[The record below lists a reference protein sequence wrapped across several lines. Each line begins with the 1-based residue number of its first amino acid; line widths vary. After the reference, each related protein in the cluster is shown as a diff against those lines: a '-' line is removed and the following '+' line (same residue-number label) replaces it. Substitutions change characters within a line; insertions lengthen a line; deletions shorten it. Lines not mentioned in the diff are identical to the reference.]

1 MALLQDKIIEY
12 LRGIYPKQQDL
23 VAAVMHDLDIGK
35 STAYKKISGQVGLSM
50 EDLEF
55 LATRY
60 NIPLSTFLGRPS
72 DNIFHLDAIEKIPR
86 HPVEYLQN
94 ISIHFG
100 KYVKYDDIEFIFIS
114 NEIAMFH
121 LLQFPALITLKLY
134 IWDITN
140 WKTEYSDDRAFSI
153 RMYNERLK
161 EFEDARAGIID
172 SYLKIKGTEIWNIRF
187 LDSLIE
193 QIKYVLV
200 NNLLTD
206 MSEIN
211 ILKDQLRQL
220 FKYLERSAK
229 EGLKYSTKKNKES
242 IKNEISI
249 YNNQVIDSTNLIYG
263 QSAHFSSVYSM
274 MDSPN
279 YMLCLSPMV
288 AKLVKKWLDQV
299 LIHSF
304 KISREG
310 KSERMRFFRELQ
322 SRLDYSIGEID
333 KLIDQI

>member
-1 MALLQDKIIEY
+1 METLQEKIITY
-12 LRGIYPKQQDL
+12 IDKFYPERKDTIAALMDDL
-23 VAAVMHDLDIGK
+23 GLGK
-35 STAYKKISGQVGLSM
+35 STVYKKLSGQVGLSM
-50 EDLEF
+50 DELEI
-55 LATRY
+55 LAMKY
-60 NIPLSTFLGRPS
+60 NIPLGTFLGRPS
-72 DNIFHLDAIEKIPR
+72 DNVFHLDAIERVPR

-94 ISIHFG
+94 ISLHFG
-100 KYVKYDDIEFIFIS
+100 KYVEYDDIEFIFIS

-140 WKTEYSDDRAFSI
+140 WKSEYSDDRAFSI

-161 EFEDARAGIID
+161 EFEEARESIID
-172 SYLKIKGTEIWNIRF
+172 SYLKIKGIEIWNIRF

-206 MSEIN
+206 KSEIN

-220 FKYLERSAK
+220 YNYLERSAE
-229 EGLKYSTKKNKES
+229 EGLKYSAKKQKETV
-242 IKNEISI
+242 KNEISI

-263 QSAHFSSVYSM
+263 QSVHFSSVYSIL
-274 MDSPN
+274 DSPN
-279 YMLCLSPMV
+279 YMNCISPAV

-310 KSERMRFFRELQ
+310 KSERLRFFRELK

-333 KLIDQI
+333 KLLL

>member
-1 MALLQDKIIEY
+1 MITLQDKV
-12 LRGIYPKQQDL
+12 LNFLNGIYPKKQDL
-23 VAAVMHDLDIGK
+23 VTALIADLNIGK
-35 STAYKKISGQVGLSM
+35 STVYKKLSGQVALSI
-50 EDLEF
+50 EDLEI
-55 LATRY
+55 LAQKY
-60 NIPLSTFLGRPS
+60 SIPISTFLGRPS

-94 ISIHFG
+94 ISNVFG
-100 KYVKYDDIEFIFIS
+100 KYVQYDDIEFIFIS

-134 IWDITN
+134 IWDVTN

-161 EFEDARAGIID
+161 EFEEAREGIIE
-172 SYLKIKGTEIWNIRF
+172 SYLKIQGIEIWNIRF
-187 LDSLIE
+187 LDTLIE
-193 QIKYVLV
+193 QIRYVLV
-200 NNLLTD
+200 NGLLTD
-206 MSEIN
+206 KSEIN

-220 FKYLERSAK
+220 FNYLERSAK
-229 EGLKYSTKKNKES
+229 EGLKYSAKKNKES

-263 QSAHFSSVYSM
+263 QSAHFSSVYM
-274 MDSPN
+274 IMDSPN
-279 YMLCLSPMV
+279 YMNCISPSV
-288 AKLVKKWLDQV
+288 ANLVKKWLDQV

-310 KSERMRFFRELQ
+310 KSERMRFFRELK
-322 SRLDYSIGEID
+322 SRLNFMIGEID
-333 KLIDQI
+333 KINI

>member
-1 MALLQDKIIEY
+1 METLQEKIIGY
-12 LRGIYPKQQDL
+12 VSGLYPKRQKL
-23 VAAVMHDLDIGK
+23 ITALMEDLDISK
-35 STAYKKISGQVGLSM
+35 STAYKKLSGQVGLSM
-50 EDLEF
+50 DDLEL
-55 LATRY
+55 LALKY
-60 NIPLSTFLGRPS
+60 NIPLSTYLGRPS
-72 DNIFHLDAIEKIPR
+72 DNVFHLDAIEKIPR

-94 ISIHFG
+94 ISLHFG
-100 KYVKYDDIEFIFIS
+100 KYVQYDDIEFIFIS

-140 WKTEYSDDRAFSI
+140 WKSEYSDDRAFSI

-161 EFEDARAGIID
+161 EFEEAREGILD
-172 SYLKIKGTEIWNIRF
+172 SYLQIKGIEIWNIRF

-206 MSEIN
+206 LSEIN
-211 ILKDQLRQL
+211 ILKEQLRQL
-220 FKYLERSAK
+220 FNYLERSAE
-229 EGLKYSTKKNKES
+229 EGLKYSAKKQKETV
-242 IKNEISI
+242 KNEISI
-249 YNNQVIDSTNLIYG
+249 YNNQVIDSANLIYG
-263 QSAHFSSVYSM
+263 QSVHFSSVYSM

-279 YMLCLSPMV
+279 YMNCISPTV

-310 KSERMRFFRELQ
+310 KSERLRFFRELR

-333 KLIDQI
+333 KLLL